1 MIILEKDKIKE
12 KFFEEKNLKNKKTPL
27 KNKIIYAGIFFL
39 SALALSSSKMHEIR
53 WMPNATAMS
62 EYYKENG
69 SLLSNEK
76 SKYVQYKNEM
86 LLFLQKIDA
95 EGKITNQKDKNNQPI
110 LLTMDM
116 LNQIY
121 GQEFFLYMKNTSLS
135 PEMIKLYPDND
146 YVKYKLIQEINKKL
160 NYTPV
165 ENFQNYINSQVK
177 NEEKNMS
184 NSQIQRINNYI
195 KIRNEVAIQI
205 NKDNIFLSPG
215 KYRFSSL
222 LYNITHKKQDD
233 NNNDIVNDFGLINSR
248 ILSNIL
254 IPKIINSLT
263 EEERK
268 NIGKIDFAP
277 MSKEEMVKI
286 KGK

>member
-12 KFFEEKNLKNKKTPL
+12 KFFEEKKLKNKKTPL

-62 EYYKENG
+62 EYYKEN
-69 SLLSNEK
+69 SFLLLNEK
-76 SKYVQYKNEM
+76 TKYIQYKNEM
-86 LLFLQKIDA
+86 SLFLNKIDA
-95 EGKITNQKDKNNQPI
+95 QGKIQIPENKKNEPI
-110 LLTMDM
+110 LLSMDM
-116 LNQIY
+116 INQIY
-121 GQEFFLYMKNTSLS
+121 GQEFFLYMKNTSFS

-146 YVKYKLIQEINKKL
+146 YVKYKLIQETNKRINYIPL
-160 NYTPV
+160 
-165 ENFQNYINSQVK
+165 ENFQNYINGKVK
-177 NEEKNMS
+177 DYENNMS
-184 NSQIQRINNYI
+184 DSQIQRINNYI

-205 NKDNIFLSPG
+205 NKNNIFLSPE

-233 NNNDIVNDFGLINSR
+233 NNIVNDFGLINSR
-248 ILSNIL
+248 ILSNVL
-254 IPKIINSLT
+254 IPKIINSLS

-268 NIGKIDFAP
+268 NIGKTNFVP
-277 MSKEEMVKI
+277 MSKEEMIKI

>member
-12 KFFEEKNLKNKKTPL
+12 KFFEEKKLKNKKTPL

-62 EYYKENG
+62 EYYKEN
-69 SLLSNEK
+69 SFLLLNEK
-76 SKYVQYKNEM
+76 TKYIQYKNEM
-86 LLFLQKIDA
+86 SLFLNKIDA
-95 EGKITNQKDKNNQPI
+95 QGKIQIPENKKNEPI
-110 LLTMDM
+110 LLSMDM
-116 LNQIY
+116 INQIY

-146 YVKYKLIQEINKKL
+146 YVKYKLIQETNKRINYIPL
-160 NYTPV
+160 
-165 ENFQNYINSQVK
+165 ENFQNYINGKVK
-177 NEEKNMS
+177 DYENNMS
-184 NSQIQRINNYI
+184 DSQIQRINNYI

-205 NKDNIFLSPG
+205 NKDNIFLSPE

-233 NNNDIVNDFGLINSR
+233 NNIVNDFGLINSR
-248 ILSNIL
+248 ILSNVL
-254 IPKIINSLT
+254 IPKIINSLS

-268 NIGKIDFAP
+268 NIGKTNFVP
-277 MSKEEMVKI
+277 MSKEEMIKI